1 MNFDFHDFMFSCIH
15 GFMKRKG
22 ASDVEPDEHLQIQV
36 PAVTRR
42 DLGIKAAQQRE
53 PLRMFVLKALKEY
66 GVTVPAE
73 AITDRRRGKR

>member
-1 MNFDFHDFMFSCIH
+1 
-15 GFMKRKG
+15 MKRKREIEVG
-22 ASDVEPDEHLQIQV
+22 RDEHLQIQV

-42 DLGIKAAQQRE
+42 DLGIKAAQQGE

-73 AITDRRRGKR
+73 AITDRRRGKK